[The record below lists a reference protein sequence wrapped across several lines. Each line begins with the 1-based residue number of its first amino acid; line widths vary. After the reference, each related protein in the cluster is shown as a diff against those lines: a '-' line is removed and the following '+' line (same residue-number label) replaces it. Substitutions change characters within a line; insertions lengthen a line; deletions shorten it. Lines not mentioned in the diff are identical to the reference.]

1 MLPKTNAVEVE
12 IMCPQQ
18 DLIYGNPPVTW
29 C

>member
-18 DLIYGNPPVTW
+18 DLIYR
-29 C
+29 